1 MGARQSQE
9 AKDAQVLIED
19 GVPVYKACERT
30 GINHTTIYKS
40 EWWRNRKASK
50 AAQTKGGDAK

>member
-9 AKDAQVLIED
+9 AKAAQALIED

-40 EWWRNRKASK
+40 EWWKQRKARE
-50 AAQTKGGDAK
+50 AAQIKEEDQK